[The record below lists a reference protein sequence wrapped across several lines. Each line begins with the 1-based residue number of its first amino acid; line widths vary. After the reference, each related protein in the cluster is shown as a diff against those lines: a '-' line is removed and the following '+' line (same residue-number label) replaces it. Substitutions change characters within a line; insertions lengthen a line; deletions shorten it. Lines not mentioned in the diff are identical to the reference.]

1 VSYSLAREKTVVY
14 LVALGRISMFSLS
27 GLDWALVIA
36 SALFIGLAKTA
47 ISGLGLLTVIMM
59 AMVFPAKESTGIVL
73 PMLVFG
79 DVFAVVFYR
88 RHGNLKVVLRLLPFA
103 VAGVVAGFL
112 FMDRIDDVKLR
123 RIIGWVVL
131 IMITGNVL
139 LKLRSGESKVLGFHF
154 AAPWVQGTLGVFAG
168 FTTMIANAAGPVMTV
183 YLEAMGVKK
192 EEFVGT
198 MAWFFA
204 VVNLVKVPFSVKLGL
219 VTGES
224 LRFGLPLLPVI
235 TAGAVGGYFALRA
248 VPQKAFDI
256 SVLALAAA
264 SAMHLVAV

>member
-1 VSYSLAREKTVVY
+1 
-14 LVALGRISMFSLS
+14 MFSLS
-27 GLDWALVIA
+27 GMEWALVLT
-36 SALFIGLAKTA
+36 SALFIGLSKTA
-47 ISGLGLLTVIMM
+47 ISGLGLLMVIMM

-73 PMLVFG
+73 PLLVFG
-79 DVFAVVFYR
+79 DVFAVAFYR

-103 VAGVVAGFL
+103 VAGVVVGFL
-112 FMDRIDDVKLR
+112 FMGRIDDVKLR

-131 IMITGNVL
+131 LMIAGNLL
-139 LKLRSGESKVLGFHF
+139 LKLRARGAKTLGLHF
-154 AAPWVQGTLGVFAG
+154 AAPWERGPWMRSTWVQGTGVRSTLGVFAG

-204 VVNLVKVPFSVKLGL
+204 VVNLVKVPFSVRLGL

-224 LRFGLPLLPVI
+224 LGFGLPLLPVI
-235 TAGAVGGYFALRA
+235 LAGAVGGYFALKA

-256 SVLALAAA
+256 SVQALAAV
-264 SAMHLVAV
+264 SAIHLVAM

>member
-1 VSYSLAREKTVVY
+1 
-14 LVALGRISMFSLS
+14 MFSLS
-27 GLDWALVIA
+27 GLDWALVVT
-36 SALFIGLAKTA
+36 SALFIGLTKTA
-47 ISGLGLLTVIMM
+47 ISGLGLLMVIMM

-73 PMLVFG
+73 PLLVFG
-79 DVFAVVFYR
+79 DMFAVVFYR

-103 VAGVVAGFL
+103 VAGVVAGFV

-131 IMITGNVL
+131 LMIAGNLL
-139 LKLRSGESKVLGFHF
+139 LKLRAGRGKENCLHAS
-154 AAPWVQGTLGVFAG
+154 APWVRGHWVRSTWVQGTLGVFAG

-183 YLEAMGVKK
+183 YLEAMGVEKV
-192 EEFVGT
+192 EFVGT

-204 VVNLVKVPFSVKLGL
+204 VVNLVKVPFSVRLGL

-224 LRFGLPLLPVI
+224 LRFGLPLLPIIV
-235 TAGAVGGYFALRA
+235 AGAIGGYFALRA

-264 SAMHLVAV
+264 SAVHLVAV